1 MAGQVGGAS
10 FSSCGPQTHPHK
22 APISARSRSSAQRL
36 HQAPGKG
43 PSRRSNATGANTS
56 SQSPQAEP
64 PPPAPS
70 TAPPPSE
77 DAAAAAAAAAQEA
90 AAAATAQKQQRQNLI
105 LGACL
110 EAGAGFAG
118 TLVSTAAGWNLSAA
132 SSGNQSWPACSV
144 GLVKG
149 PIGIGDGAAAAGAG
163 PGGGGQGAGS
173 MHVVVRANISG
184 KVQALPPG
192 VAVAFQDVC
201 SLSLPPVLFR
211 PANVSAA
218 PAAAPGTRPSPLNTT
233 HSLYPYAAA
242 LTCGGCLVP
251 LPTAAAVCLHAA
263 TNALGE
269 DAAGASLV
277 SLAFAFTEPS
287 AMSATRQ
294 AVGYLGHG
302 LTGTPASL

>member
-1 MAGQVGGAS
+1 MRAADSSPQGSHLCPLPLLGPEATPSAGERAEPTEQCHRRQHFQSEPPGGAA
-10 FSSCGPQTHPHK
+10 T
-22 APISARSRSSAQRL
+22 ARTVHR
-36 HQAPGKG
+36 
-43 PSRRSNATGANTS
+43 
-56 SQSPQAEP
+56 
-64 PPPAPS
+64 
-70 TAPPPSE
+70 PPPSE

-90 AAAATAQKQQRQNLI
+90 AAAAAAQKQQRQNLI

-184 KVQALPPG
+184 TVQALPPG
-192 VAVAFQDVC
+192 VAVAFQDAC

-251 LPTAAAVCLHAA
+251 LPIYIIYIYIYTYTYIYIYIYIYICIYILVYICICIYIYIDICVCVFLWCVYWKY
-263 TNALGE
+263 G
-269 DAAGASLV
+269 
-277 SLAFAFTEPS
+277 
-287 AMSATRQ
+287 
-294 AVGYLGHG
+294 
-302 LTGTPASL
+302 